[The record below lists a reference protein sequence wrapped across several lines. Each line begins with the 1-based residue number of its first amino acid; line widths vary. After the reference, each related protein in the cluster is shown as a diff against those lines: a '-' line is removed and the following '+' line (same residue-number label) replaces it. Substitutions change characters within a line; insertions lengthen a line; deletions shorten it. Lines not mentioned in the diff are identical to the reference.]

1 MLPNAHALSGG
12 AALQASG
19 GRLASQRHCLGGGAP
34 LWAPQARPALRCGAR
49 ERTSRLAVEA
59 RTRQRRLLSYVL
71 SAPQRVD
78 RYLRSAW
85 WRRWTWAGSSLA
97 TGYYAANILTL
108 SFGALAVNDVLA
120 AVVTLF
126 FCEVVTHLYYT
137 DNSNSLVLWY
147 LNCFKMGLIASML
160 ADAAKL
166 GS

>member
-1 MLPNAHALSGG
+1 MPGSLPHL
-12 AALQASG
+12 
-19 GRLASQRHCLGGGAP
+19 P
-34 LWAPQARPALRCGAR
+34 L
-49 ERTSRLAVEA
+49 SRLAVEA

-97 TGYYAANILTL
+97 TGYYAGGWVGGWLDGFEGGDERLPHVAFARRPPTPTSQHLPPANILTL